1 METHTSHLV
10 VWMAAPASATLQVPW
25 DRHCFYVS
33 RERYDRQCAGSLLA
47 FVFSH
52 ETASGTPW
60 FGVCAQEHTFIV
72 AVEVQSPFKGGCLQA
87 VVKAVLIVF
96 RRHHVCSPLACKQTI
111 RCTCS
116 EA

>member
-1 METHTSHLV
+1 METHTSQIV

-25 DRHCFYVS
+25 DRHCFYMS

-60 FGVCAQEHTFIV
+60 FGVCAQEQTFIG

-87 VVKAVLIVF
+87 VVEAVLIVF
-96 RRHHVCSPLACKQTI
+96 RRHQDCSPLACNQTF
-111 RCTCS
+111 RGTCS
-116 EA
+116 KA